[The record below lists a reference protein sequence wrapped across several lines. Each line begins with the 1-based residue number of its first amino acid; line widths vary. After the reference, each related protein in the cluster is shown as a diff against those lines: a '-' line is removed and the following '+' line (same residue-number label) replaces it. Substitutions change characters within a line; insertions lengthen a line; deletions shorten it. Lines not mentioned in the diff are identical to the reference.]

1 MPEAVPAQFVENLK
15 VRGGTPSLLSLKN
28 ILFLAFVVRVI
39 LIPFFSDEFNFWA
52 FRVFTGYSMEGFN
65 PWTILY
71 RDPTLYWINPWRYP
85 PPFLIFTAPAQ
96 FIYTHVGNEIVFLYL
111 IKMPLVV
118 ADLITIFFLHKT
130 LMILSGN
137 VKKAGKLTLLYAF
150 NPVTILV
157 SAIWGITDP
166 IPVMF
171 TVTSLYFFL
180 NAVSTTGLATSA
192 LFLGWGI
199 AFKLYPIFI
208 LPAFIAKLKRSKEA
222 IIFVIFACLP
232 LTVFS
237 APFLLW
243 DSESYINIVLAHH
256 AEGVHPLS
264 PIFFLGH
271 LPIVQIFFLLSIMT
285 LFIVAYLKNTSIIV
299 NVTLS
304 FFVLYLAFGGL
315 FSTNYF
321 LWIIPFI
328 ILLRADK
335 NVKEFQDS
343 RLLPFITIPSI
354 IHALIFNGQYNHVEG
369 STGIFF
375 WTYHWLRQKIVPFQI
390 LPFLQIAT
398 PVIGFMNIAI
408 IIYYICKILKL
419 PKVSTVHKGYH
430 FTSLT
435 LFHTLKK
442 NKDLALSSLVI
453 LVLPL
458 LIFPKIIPFE
468 PMKSKP
474 EVAPLT
480 LTFFDDFNSSTLNSQ
495 WSVMSN
501 GIYTLHFDSN
511 PSYIFLD
518 VDRTSKDNT
527 SIYRGRSTSSSGFFN
542 SSSGTVEIRFRLKD
556 LADKVQNIVV
566 AKTDGGWFGATTENS
581 LTNFVYYFDDTDNS
595 CLTIAPSD
603 DHWHVFKMEY
613 NISGR
618 FIFFDHNFKG
628 EKNPKTLSFL
638 FLGGPC
644 SIDWVKVVIED
655 FPIGNPSKIHALLAL
670 GLPSMTLALITV
682 GLLHPKTFR
691 LHVFRKMLDAIRKV
705 KQ

>member
-1 MPEAVPAQFVENLK
+1 MPEGVPAHSVENLK

-28 ILFLAFVVRVI
+28 ILFLAFVVRVL
-39 LIPFFSDEFNFWA
+39 LIPFFNDDFNFWA
-52 FRVFTGYSMEGFN
+52 FRVFTSYFMQGFN
-65 PWTILY
+65 PWTIVY

-85 PPFLIFTAPAQ
+85 SPFLVFTVPAQ
-96 FIYTHVGNEIVFLYL
+96 FIYTHVENEIIFLYL

-118 ADLITIFFLHKT
+118 ADLITVFFLHKT
-130 LMILSGN
+130 VMNLSGD
-137 VKKAGKLTLLYAF
+137 VKKAGKLALLYAF
-150 NPVTILV
+150 NPITLLV

-171 TVTSLYFFL
+171 TVASLYFFL
-180 NAVSTTGLATSA
+180 NAISTTGLAISA

-208 LPAFIAKLKRSKEA
+208 LPAFVAKMKRFKEA

-243 DSESYINIVLAHH
+243 DSESYIKIMLTHH
-256 AEGVHPLS
+256 AEGVHPLF
-264 PIFFLGH
+264 PIFFLNN
-271 LPIVQIFFLLSIMT
+271 LPIAQFLFLFSIMI
-285 LFIVAYLKNTSIIV
+285 LFIVACLKNTSIIV

-304 FFVLYLAFGGL
+304 FLVLYLALGGL
-315 FSTNYF
+315 FPTNYF
-321 LWIIPFI
+321 LWIIPFT
-328 ILLRADK
+328 ILLLADK
-335 NVKEFQDS
+335 NVKEFQGS

-354 IHALIFNGQYNHVEG
+354 IHTLIFNGQYNHVEG

-375 WTYHWLRQKIVPFQI
+375 WVYHWLRWKIIPFQI

-398 PVIGFMNIAI
+398 PIIGFMNIAI
-408 IIYYICKILKL
+408 IIYYIYKILKSSQ
-419 PKVSTVHKGYH
+419 VGVVHKVHH
-430 FTSLT
+430 FTSST

-442 NKDLALSSLVI
+442 NKTLALSSLVI

-458 LIFPKIIPFE
+458 LIFSQIIPFE

-474 EVAPLT
+474 EVAAST
-480 LTFFDDFNSSTLNSQ
+480 FTFFDDFNSSTLNYQ
-495 WSVMSN
+495 WSVTSN
-501 GIYTLHFDSN
+501 GTYTLHSDSN

-518 VDRTSKDNT
+518 VDRNSQDNT
-527 SIYRGRSTSSSGFFN
+527 SICRGQSTSSSSFFN
-542 SSSGTVEIRFRLKD
+542 SSSATIEIKFRLNE

-566 AKTDGGWFGATTENS
+566 AKTDGGWFGAKTEDS
-581 LTNFVYYFDDTDNS
+581 ITNFVYFDDADNS

-603 DHWHVFKMEY
+603 DDWHVFKMQY
-613 NISGR
+613 NMSGR
-618 FIFFDHNFKG
+618 LLFFDDDFKDG
-628 EKNPKTLSFL
+628 KSPKTLSFL

-655 FPIGNPSKIHALLAL
+655 FPAGNPNKIHVLLAL
-670 GLPSMTLALITV
+670 GLPLITLALINAA
-682 GLLHPKTFR
+682 LLYPKKFR
-691 LHVFRKMLDAIRKV
+691 LDAFRKIFS
-705 KQ
+705 